1 MIIKTFTAESNT
13 SALKQVRSE
22 LGGDA
27 VVLKTRRVANKTGG
41 YDYEVTACLDKPT
54 AARVSTVTAKKESP
68 AARRVTAPAWTR
80 PDTAPKSTPV
90 STENE
95 PSLTSINAKLER
107 LLSLSTGT
115 PSSTESDNS
124 LARVLNDADVP
135 ADIVIRI
142 ASVSS
147 DAAQLEKLLGEEIDS
162 RIDATLS
169 FKAGDRVVVLG
180 PSGAG
185 KTSVIGKLAAQL
197 VTERKRVTI
206 VGVHQSKVG
215 AIDELQILAELIGV
229 DNPPSSGGVLRTAD
243 PSGVVLIDT
252 GSLSIS
258 TEDITALN
266 ATHTLL
272 VVPAIWRTS
281 DLATL
286 ADRVAAFGITH
297 VVLTM
302 TDLTHRIGGLFAVCD
317 ITGAKLALL
326 SDSPSGADC
335 LRVPAAS
342 ALAAKLLSNGGT
354 HAVR

>member
-1 MIIKTFTAESNT
+1 MIIKSFTAESNT

-27 VVLKTRRVANKTGG
+27 VVLKTRRVPNKTGG

-54 AARVSTVTAKKESP
+54 AARVSTVTTKKESP
-68 AARRVTAPAWTR
+68 AARRVTAPSWTR
-80 PDTAPKSTPV
+80 PDAAPKSVPAV
-90 STENE
+90 TENE
-95 PSLTSINAKLER
+95 ASLTSINAKLDR
-107 LLSLSTGT
+107 LLTLSAPT
-115 PSSTESDNS
+115 PLSTESNFS
-124 LARVLNDADVP
+124 LAHVLRDADLP
-135 ADIVIRI
+135 ADVAGRI
-142 ASVSS
+142 ASVSP
-147 DAAQLEKLLGEEIDS
+147 DMAQLEKLLGEEISS

-169 FKAGDRVVVLG
+169 FNAGDRVVVLG

-215 AIDELQILAELIGV
+215 AIDELQSLAELIGA
-229 DNPPSSGGVLRTAD
+229 DNPPSSARALRTVD
-243 PSGVVLIDT
+243 PPGVVLIDT
-252 GSLSIS
+252 GSLSLS
-258 TEDITALN
+258 VEDIAALN

-272 VVPAIWRTS
+272 VIPAIWRTN

-286 ADRVAAFGITH
+286 AGRVAGFGITH
-297 VVLTM
+297 VVMTM

-317 ITGAKLALL
+317 ITGAKLALVG
-326 SDSPSGADC
+326 DSPSGADC

-342 ALAAKLLSNGGT
+342 ALAAQLVSNGGT
-354 HAVR
+354 DAVR